1 MKALN
6 LIVYRYREDLD
17 VDALR
22 ELTQKFLEVG
32 TASGVIA
39 HYTRLDGRGGFVVQ
53 QAPDDPAKDFEVT
66 IRYAPWME
74 FDVIAVATIEDAFPV
89 IQRVYG

>member
-6 LIVYRYREDLD
+6 LIAYRYREDLD
-17 VDALR
+17 VDDLR
-22 ELTQKFLEVG
+22 ELTKKFLDVG

-53 QAPDDPAKDFEVT
+53 ETPADAAKDFEIT

-74 FDVIAVATIEDAFPV
+74 FDVIPVATIEDAFPV